1 MIYVNKLE
9 DKITF
14 NFKTVYC
21 LELLTSKTIIL
32 LGNNK
37 SKITK
42 DINSE
47 NVPHLEFTEVI
58 LVHHDIVENNL
69 FVINHLVNY

>member
-42 DINSE
+42 DI
-47 NVPHLEFTEVI
+47 
-58 LVHHDIVENNL
+58 IVKMCL
-69 FVINHLVNY
+69 I